1 MDLQQLS
8 NGYKL
13 FLSGTA
19 METEDTYREED
30 AEKMEQE
37 ENIVNSNIRNNIIY
51 FFFLLQSVDTW
62 TNVDLKCQFNRI
74 FFVVFQELGKCSR
87 YHRVGA

>member
-1 MDLQQLS
+1 MHTDLQQLS
-8 NGYKL
+8 NGYEL

-19 METEDTYREED
+19 METEDAYREQD

-51 FFFLLQSVDTW
+51 LFSPFKV
-62 TNVDLKCQFNRI
+62 
-74 FFVVFQELGKCSR
+74 
-87 YHRVGA
+87 